1 MKKYFT
7 YSILMII
14 LTIIFAG
21 SLNAIAA
28 PTEEPTTGNT
38 AAVKNTPTTEP
49 TPFINEIGSIGDFN
63 LKAAYEDNAPFE
75 DNMAVNVRT
84 IRENHEMDLIIH
96 AVRTVERDHDIFSMF
111 HIVLQKNGRDIEL
124 TKRMNIRI
132 EQSGNFADYDN
143 ISVFQID
150 AAGSAQKLES
160 KTENGYICFTT
171 DTFGAFV
178 LTGIQTLGVP
188 ETPSQ
193 TPASTTPTLQNG
205 GNTGII
211 PSSQT
216 AGGYNNENND
226 GVVTPGAFVFWLIL
240 MLVVGIWIG
249 IAIGYIMWGRYK
261 MKKNATGPK
270 VIGE

>member
-1 MKKYFT
+1 MKKYFA

-21 SLNAIAA
+21 LLNAIAA
-28 PTEEPTTGNT
+28 PTEEPTAGNT
-38 AAVKNTPTTEP
+38 AATENTPTAEP
-49 TPFINEIGSIGDFN
+49 TPFINEIGSIGDFS

-75 DNMAVNVRT
+75 ENMAVNVRT
-84 IRENHEMDLIIH
+84 IRENHEMDMMIH

-111 HIVLQKNGRDIEL
+111 RIVLQKNGRDTEL
-124 TKRMNIRI
+124 TKRINIRI
-132 EQSGNFADYDN
+132 EQSGVFAGYDN
-143 ISVFQID
+143 ISVFRID
-150 AAGSAQKLES
+150 AAGSARKLET

-171 DTFGAFV
+171 DTFGAFA
-178 LTGIQTLGVP
+178 LTGIQNSGAP

-193 TPASTTPTLQNG
+193 APASISPTLQNG

-211 PSSQT
+211 PPSQT
-216 AGGYNNENND
+216 ARGNNNVNND
-226 GVVTPGAFVFWLIL
+226 SVVTPGAFVFWIIL

-249 IAIGYIMWGRYK
+249 IGIGYIIWGRYK
-261 MKKNATGPK
+261 TKKNSIGPK